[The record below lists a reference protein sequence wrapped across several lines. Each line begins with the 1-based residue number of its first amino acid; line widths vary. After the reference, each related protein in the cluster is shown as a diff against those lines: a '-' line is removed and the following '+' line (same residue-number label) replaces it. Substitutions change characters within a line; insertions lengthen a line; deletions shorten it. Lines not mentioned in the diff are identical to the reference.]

1 MKKPILPIVL
11 AVMAAAFVP
20 ALRAADANKES
31 CASIGATV
39 KDEVTAK
46 PDQVLV
52 IVSEKIGTNPTCAC
66 EIVHAAIKASK
77 ADKDLVGEIVFTA
90 VSAAPKESTTIA
102 ECAVAAAPEASENVK
117 AALRRAMSDKNPVGK
132 SVDKGVVETQ
142 QTDLGDFGLSLSGRW
157 CDRNPSRTHQWKT
170 GSHRSRRRE
179 ILPRR
184 GVRHWRQAA
193 KEATA
198 AHHRCEPHTDRR
210 SLVVARAVNLGE
222 ASSCAGKLLRFTGTD
237 AAC

>member
-142 QTDLGDFGLSLSGRW
+142 QTDLGDFGLSPVAIGGVYLVYPGGGAIGTRLERINGR
-157 CDRNPSRTHQWKT
+157 
-170 GSHRSRRRE
+170 
-179 ILPRR
+179 
-184 GVRHWRQAA
+184 
-193 KEATA
+193 
-198 AHHRCEPHTDRR
+198 
-210 SLVVARAVNLGE
+210 LVLIGPGGEKFFLGE
-222 ASSCAGKLLRFTGTD
+222 GFVIGGKPPKRPRPLIIVVSPTPTAG
-237 AAC
+237 A

>member
-142 QTDLGDFGLSLSGRW
+142 QTDLGDFGLSPVAIGGVYLVYPGGGAIGTRLERINGR
-157 CDRNPSRTHQWKT
+157 
-170 GSHRSRRRE
+170 
-179 ILPRR
+179 
-184 GVRHWRQAA
+184 
-193 KEATA
+193 
-198 AHHRCEPHTDRR
+198 
-210 SLVVARAVNLGE
+210 LVLIGPGGEKFFLGE
-222 ASSCAGKLLRFTGTD
+222 GVVIGGKPPKRPRPLIIVVSPTPTAG
-237 AAC
+237 A